1 MKIANDLTELI
12 GQTPLLSLNKLDN
25 ELQANLV
32 AKLEMFNPGGS
43 IKDRTGF
50 SMIRIAEEQ
59 GLINKDSVLIEPT
72 SGNTGIALALICAA
86 RGWRLIL
93 TMPDTMS
100 EERRKLLQA
109 YGAETVLTPG
119 AAGMTGAITKAKELA
134 EQIPNSFMPMQFS
147 NKANPLAHFM
157 TTGEEIWQ
165 QTSGQVDIFVAC
177 VGTGGTVTGVAQALK
192 KHNQEVKIV
201 AVEPAGS
208 PVLSGG
214 EPGLH
219 KIQGIGAGFVPEVLQ
234 TELLDEIIAVT
245 DEAAFAMT
253 RRLSREMG
261 LLAGIS
267 SGAAVQVA
275 LEIARK
281 EENKGKVVVVLLP
294 DSGERYLSTG
304 VFDF

>member
-1 MKIANDLTELI
+1 MKIASDLTELI
-12 GQTPLLSLNKLDN
+12 GKTPLLSLNKL
-25 ELQANLV
+25 EKALSTQLV

-43 IKDRTGF
+43 VKDRAGYN
-50 SMIRIAEEQ
+50 MILAAQEQ
-59 GLINKDSVLIEPT
+59 GLINENSVIIEPT

-109 YGAETVLTPG
+109 YGAETVLTVG
-119 AAGMTGAITKAKELA
+119 VDGMRGAIEKADELVA
-134 EQIPNSFMPMQFS
+134 QIPNSFMPMQFS
-147 NKANPLAHFM
+147 NQANPAVHFE

-165 QTSGQVDIFVAC
+165 QTDGQVDIFVAC

-192 KHNQEVKIV
+192 KQKPEIKVV
-201 AVEPAGS
+201 AVEPVGS

-214 EPGLH
+214 NAGVH
-219 KIQGIGAGFVPEVLQ
+219 KIQGIGAGFVPEVLR
-234 TELLDEIIAVT
+234 TELLDEVVTVT

-253 RRLSREMG
+253 RRLAREMG

-267 SGAAVQVA
+267 SGAAVHVA
-275 LEIARK
+275 LEIANK
-281 EENKGKVVVVLLP
+281 EDNKGKMIVVLLP

-304 VFDF
+304 VY